1 MLDSTNENAPLAGEA
16 QSESTDVSIM
26 PSAEQSSKLSVMFFN
41 GQGDTHKY
49 SGEKYLSISL
59 RDVFAMVTKP
69 DRKPKNK
76 ALALMASNYCEPD
89 GRTHEAQRKHGHFVL
104 LRVDIDKGNTSLSE
118 LLAALVAFA
127 GTGVALVIYSTS
139 SASPTVRKWRGII
152 ALPEPI
158 GYPEWHRMQR
168 ALHLHLTKHGIQFDG
183 SMERAGQYMVAP
195 NKTSDF
201 YLQHIIEGDGLDVNG
216 EGVVQ
221 ALAELDAADVLV
233 EVAAKEARIRAAER
247 KSKRVGT
254 GTNDGLIEAHNAS
267 NPVADG
273 FDKYGFDSRNGVD
286 WHHPQLQTS
295 CSYSWRDFGD
305 YWVCA
310 SASAC
315 VHGIGAVSANGF
327 GYGDSFDLFV
337 HFEHDGNVD
346 TAIKAASQTVMVTDP
361 ETGEI
366 LSWHEWSLKLWVA
379 DQNKDPEFEPI
390 DFSEILVRDAPE
402 SDAPPAPYPGPMAD
416 LVAAILA
423 TSRRKQPALALCS
436 ALAAMAAAC
445 PGCFYL
451 PAGGRLNLYIMGV
464 VDTGMGKEHP
474 RTVSENVAATAG
486 AVVLGA
492 PSSGEG
498 LEDNLPESADVGV
511 LVAVDE
517 VAHLLGN
524 LNDPKAAP
532 YHRTLSANL
541 LRLFSAGAGG
551 YRGRV
556 KAGMTGKHYTHPS
569 VTLLGY
575 ATPQKLGISVGLSS
589 VTDGLLGRMLVLFGD
604 EAATPQRPDAEFCF
618 PETVSVAAQLIRA
631 QCNIWTQVNYTPQ
644 ADARLERALQEFE
657 LGARDPTEAALR
669 RRSYEKADR
678 IAGVLAVWDA
688 PASPVITLAHVE
700 WAIGL
705 VNASNAAMWRF
716 LNKHMHEGNV
726 QSNAAKVLEW
736 CHRILSKAVQ
746 PDRAP
751 EIEAISAGAVPR
763 SLVLKRSKLSAKEL
777 ADATQH
783 LTVQGDLE
791 PAIFKL
797 QNGKTLAVFSVL

>member
-1 MLDSTNENAPLAGEA
+1 
-16 QSESTDVSIM
+16 
-26 PSAEQSSKLSVMFFN
+26 
-41 GQGDTHKY
+41 
-49 SGEKYLSISL
+49 
-59 RDVFAMVTKP
+59 
-69 DRKPKNK
+69 
-76 ALALMASNYCEPD
+76 
-89 GRTHEAQRKHGHFVL
+89 
-104 LRVDIDKGNTSLSE
+104 
-118 LLAALVAFA
+118 
-127 GTGVALVIYSTS
+127 
-139 SASPTVRKWRGII
+139 
-152 ALPEPI
+152 
-158 GYPEWHRMQR
+158 MQR

-201 YLQHIIEGDGLDVNG
+201 YLHHIIEGVGLDVSG
-216 EGVVQ
+216 AGVVK
-221 ALAELDAADVLV
+221 ALAELEAADALV
-233 EVAAKEARIRAAER
+233 EMAAKEARRRATER
-247 KSKRVGT
+247 KSQRVGT
-254 GTNDGLIEAHNAS
+254 GSYAGLIEAYNAL
-267 NPVADG
+267 NPVSDG
-273 FDKYGFDSRNGVD
+273 FAKHGFDSRNGVD

-295 CSYSWRDFGD
+295 GSYSWRDFGD

-310 SASAC
+310 SASSRD
-315 VHGIGAVSANGF
+315 HGIGTVSANGF
-327 GYGDSFDLFV
+327 GYGDAFDLFV
-337 HFEHDGNVD
+337 HFEHGGNVD
-346 TAIKAASQTVMVTDP
+346 AAIKAAAQIVTVTDP

-366 LSWHEWSLKLWVA
+366 LSWHEWTQKIWIA
-379 DQNKDPEFEPI
+379 DQNKDPFFEATDSDEYPNRAEPEF
-390 DFSEILVRDAPE
+390 
-402 SDAPPAPYPGPMAD
+402 DAPPPPYPGPMAD
-416 LVAAILA
+416 LVAVILA

-445 PGCFYL
+445 PGSFYL

-474 RTVSENVAATAG
+474 RTAAENAADTAG
-486 AVVLGA
+486 ALVIGA

-498 LEDNLPESADVGV
+498 LEDNLPETAEVGM

-524 LNDPKAAP
+524 LNDPNAAP

-556 KAGMTGKHYTHPS
+556 KAGMTGKHYAHPS
-569 VTLLGY
+569 VTLLGF

-604 EAATPQRPDAEFCF
+604 DAATPQRPGAEFWM
-618 PETVSVAAQLIRA
+618 PEALSAAAQLIRV
-631 QCNIWTQVNYTPQ
+631 QRNVWTQINYDPQ

-688 PASPVITLAHVE
+688 PASPVVRLAHVE

-716 LNKHMHEGNV
+716 LNKHMHEGTV
-726 QSNAAKVLEW
+726 QANAAKVLEW
-736 CHRILSKAVQ
+736 CQRILSKEVL
-746 PDRAP
+746 PDRGL
-751 EIEAISAGAVPR
+751 ESEAISAGAVPR

-777 ADATQH
+777 VDAVQQ
-783 LTVQGDLE
+783 LSAQGDVE
-791 PAIFKL
+791 AAIFKPSE
-797 QNGKTLAVFSVL
+797 GRECAVLRVL

>member
-1 MLDSTNENAPLAGEA
+1 MSY
-16 QSESTDVSIM
+16 TDQ
-26 PSAEQSSKLSVMFFN
+26 EVMCFD

-49 SGEKYLSISL
+49 SGAKYETVSL
-59 RDVFAMVTKP
+59 RDVFAMVATP
-69 DRKPKNK
+69 DSKPKDK

-89 GRTHEAQRKHGHFVL
+89 GRTHEVQREQGQFVL
-104 LRVDIDKGNTSLSE
+104 LRVDIDKGSTSLGE
-118 LLAALVAFA
+118 LLEALAAFA
-127 GTGVALVIYSTS
+127 GAGVALVIYSTS

-152 ALPEPI
+152 ALHGPI
-158 GYPEWHRMQR
+158 GYPQWYRLQR

-201 YLQHIIEGDGLDVNG
+201 YLHHIVEGVGLDANSA
-216 EGVVQ
+216 GVVL
-221 ALAELDAADVLV
+221 ALAELDAADALV
-233 EVAAKEARIRAAER
+233 EVAAKEARRRAVER
-247 KSKRVGT
+247 KSQRIGT

-273 FDKYGFDSRNGVD
+273 FAKYGFDSRNGVD

-295 CSYSWRDFGD
+295 GSYSWRDFGD

-310 SASAC
+310 SASAGD
-315 VHGIGAVSANGF
+315 HGIGAVSANGF
-327 GYGDSFDLFV
+327 GFGDAFDLFV
-337 HFEHDGNVD
+337 HFEHGGNVEA
-346 TAIKAASQTVMVTDP
+346 AIKAAAQTVTVTDP
-361 ETGEI
+361 DSGEI
-366 LSWHEWSLKLWVA
+366 LSWHEWTQKIWIA
-379 DQNKDPEFEPI
+379 DQNKDPLFEPI
-390 DFSEILVRDAPE
+390 DCSDLLDRAVPE
-402 SDAPPAPYPGPMAD
+402 VDAPPAPYPGPMAD

-474 RTVSENVAATAG
+474 RTVAENAADTAG
-486 AVVLGA
+486 AVVIGA

-498 LEDNLPESADVGV
+498 LEDNLPETAEVGM

-524 LNDPKAAP
+524 LNDPNAAP

-556 KAGMTGKHYTHPS
+556 KAGMTGKHYAHPS
-569 VTLLGY
+569 VTLLGF

-604 EAATPQRPDAEFCF
+604 DTATPQRPGAEFF
-618 PETVSVAAQLIRA
+618 LPESVSAAAHLVCA
-631 QCNIWTQVNYTPQ
+631 QRNVWTQINYTPQ

-688 PASPVITLAHVE
+688 PASPLVKVSHVE
-700 WAIGL
+700 WAIFL

-716 LNKHMHEGNV
+716 LNKHMHEGTV

-736 CHRILSKAVQ
+736 CQRILSKEVL
-746 PDRAP
+746 PDRGL
-751 EIEAISAGAVPR
+751 ESEAISAGAVPR

-777 ADATQH
+777 VDAVQQ
-783 LTVQGDLE
+783 LSVQGDLE
-791 PAIFKL
+791 AAIFKSEE
-797 QNGKTLAVFSVL
+797 GRECAVLRAL